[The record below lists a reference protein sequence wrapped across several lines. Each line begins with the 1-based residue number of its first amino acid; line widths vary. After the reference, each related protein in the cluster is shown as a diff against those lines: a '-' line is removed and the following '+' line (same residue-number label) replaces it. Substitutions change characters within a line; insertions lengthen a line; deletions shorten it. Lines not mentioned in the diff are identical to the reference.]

1 MNFIYFLKRYLFFIF
16 ISIILFSLGGFFY
29 GQTQSKENVKATL
42 FLTIATENSSDP
54 EQAEI
59 ASTYFG
65 ETIMGWFR
73 NPVFKHSILK
83 KAQVTEAASISA
95 QKQERQ
101 NMLIEIITSTQEQVQ
116 KIAEIVFSE
125 LENKIS
131 EYNKKTNSFFVVIH
145 QGQSI
150 KKSKIQNIVFPLSGA
165 LIGLILS
172 LLLCVIKEFIRN
184 EVSSIDEIEEI
195 LNVKSLDFFH
205 TKLEH
210 NDFTLLSVAI
220 QKSQPLV
227 ILAGVN
233 VNTDILAVALAN
245 KHSYFGEKLALV
257 DGDLERRSLQ
267 ETLGL
272 SSRMKNIKG
281 HTDALLNESDIVNTS
296 LIIQNTLNKN
306 LKFLPAGKGERF
318 LTQVFT
324 NVSQEMKTLIHTR
337 FPENLEILRLANATL
352 ILVVHLGKTKI
363 KDLKRIKEI
372 WNEELKLV
380 IIE

>member
-1 MNFIYFLKRYLFFIF
+1 
-16 ISIILFSLGGFFY
+16 
-29 GQTQSKENVKATL
+29 
-42 FLTIATENSSDP
+42 
-54 EQAEI
+54 
-59 ASTYFG
+59 
-65 ETIMGWFR
+65 MGWFR